1 MKRGFHAIM
10 AAQFFSSLADNA
22 LLIAAIAMLAQLDGP
37 PWLTPLLKFFFTI
50 SYVVLAFLVGAFA
63 DSMPKGRVMFITN
76 SIKIVGCGLI
86 LFNEFLRVGHL
97 PAYWLVLIAYIVL
110 MVAIGIG
117 LHLVGASMSAR
128 LLVAF
133 LIALLI
139 GFEAASLRRW
149 TLARRGWNDVGLVV
163 ADDVESAERRFFDAW
178 AADGGHRVAL
188 PIAPAPVARTSG
200 APPDVI
206 GLFPEPGG
214 RA

>member
-1 MKRGFHAIM
+1 MPVYTVHEPPLRRHEVEADPVRFTFVRDGFYLWA
-10 AAQFFSSLADNA
+10 FL
-22 LLIAAIAMLAQLDGP
+22 
-37 PWLTPLLKFFFTI
+37 LTPVWMIRYRL
-50 SYVVLAFLVGAFA
+50 
-63 DSMPKGRVMFITN
+63 
-76 SIKIVGCGLI
+76 
-86 LFNEFLRVGHL
+86 
-97 PAYWLVLIAYIVL
+97 WLVLSAYIVL

-178 AADGGHRVAL
+178 AADGGHRLAL
-188 PIAPAPVARTSG
+188 PTAPAPVARTSG